1 MEIGEK
7 GLENERFPIPTR
19 KSILSNYNLMLSLS
33 DALEFAKIHIFGI
46 GINHTSVL
54 GIWFAWTLSVLTLIF
69 VIAMRG
75 SVGPL
80 LSITRRAHLDQL
92 QLAPINVSK

>member
-7 GLENERFPIPTR
+7 GSENERFPIPTR

-33 DALEFAKIHIFGI
+33 DALEFAKINIFGI

-75 SVGPL
+75 S
-80 LSITRRAHLDQL
+80 RAGSRADTLNI
-92 QLAPINVSK
+92 A

>member
-33 DALEFAKIHIFGI
+33 DALEFAKINIFGI

-69 VIAMRG
+69 VIAMRVP
-75 SVGPL
+75 SSNETKEEHTYSCI
-80 LSITRRAHLDQL
+80 LSW
-92 QLAPINVSK
+92 SKV